1 MKVYITLPVLNE
13 FENLPAL
20 IASLDAQHFKNR
32 ELIICVNQP
41 DEWWNIPEKKHNC
54 ENNRKSLQWLNFI
67 SGNHVKVIDKS
78 SPGNGWQ
85 GKNHGVG
92 WARKT
97 AMDAASAV
105 ASPDDIILS
114 IDADSFYPP
123 DFLDSIISSFEKH
136 PNAAGLSAPYYHK
149 LTGDEIT
156 DRCILRYEIYMRN
169 YALNMLLIDNPYA
182 FSAIGSGMACK
193 VSAYRQNG
201 GLTPKMSGED
211 FYFILKLRKQGNI
224 IVDSGVY
231 VYPEARFSDRVYF
244 GTGPAM
250 IKGKAGNWDSYPVY
264 HTEAFQ
270 KVKQTFEAF
279 TGLYERDMPTPMD
292 ELLNNA
298 VKGKPIW
305 QPLRSNASSV
315 LSFEKACIQRV
326 DALRILQFLKET
338 NQQYPDH
345 NEERLSA
352 FLQSAFNP
360 DKAIKNTLQH
370 LSFSLTGIDALN
382 NVRNF
387 MANCEL
393 ILQQK
398 KGTV

>member
-1 MKVYITLPVLNE
+1 
-13 FENLPAL
+13 
-20 IASLDAQHFKNR
+20 
-32 ELIICVNQP
+32 
-41 DEWWNIPEKKHNC
+41 
-54 ENNRKSLQWLNFI
+54 
-67 SGNHVKVIDKS
+67 
-78 SPGNGWQ
+78 
-85 GKNHGVG
+85 
-92 WARKT
+92 
-97 AMDAASAV
+97 
-105 ASPDDIILS
+105 
-114 IDADSFYPP
+114 
-123 DFLDSIISSFEKH
+123 
-136 PNAAGLSAPYYHK
+136 
-149 LTGDEIT
+149 
-156 DRCILRYEIYMRN
+156 
-169 YALNMLLIDNPYA
+169 
-182 FSAIGSGMACK
+182 
-193 VSAYRQNG
+193 
-201 GLTPKMSGED
+201 
-211 FYFILKLRKQGNI
+211 
-224 IVDSGVY
+224 
-231 VYPEARFSDRVYF
+231 
-244 GTGPAM
+244 M

-279 TGLYERDMPTPMD
+279 TRLYERDMQTPMD

-315 LSFEKACIQRV
+315 LGFEKACIQRV

-338 NQQYPDH
+338 NQQYPGS

-360 DKAIKNTLQH
+360 DEAIKNTLQH

-393 ILQQK
+393 NLQQK